1 MYRLFLFMKIH
12 VLYEHLQNKLSLVN
26 KAISSR
32 TQLPILQNMLL
43 VGKDGQLIISGTDL
57 EIGIQVKIPANI
69 ETEGAITLPAKSFL
83 ELVNSLPKGK
93 ITIEMQGKNVL
104 VTTKNTKSTFQT
116 ITADDFPKL
125 YEEKG
130 EEIAQILPGVFQKTL
145 SHILFAASVDTARPA
160 LSGIYIKKDESDG
173 GKQFFVVA
181 TDGYRLSLVRNE
193 IPLRI
198 EKPLL
203 ISARALREMVVI
215 KSDGKTPIK
224 IYASEKSNQV
234 VFEQED
240 VLVVGRLIEA
250 AFPSYEKIIPQDVV
264 TKVFFDREEMGKAV
278 KMCAIFARESAN
290 IVRFS
295 VKQGSITVTAN
306 APQTGDNTVEVEAKV
321 DGDNNEIA
329 FNVRYLLDL
338 FANMTDEEMI
348 LEMTTPTSPGVF
360 KIKGDPT
367 FLHLIMPIR
376 VQQES

>member
-1 MYRLFLFMKIH
+1 MKIH
-12 VLYEHLQNKLSLVN
+12 VLSEHLQNKLALVN

-32 TQLPILQNMLL
+32 TQLPVLQNILL
-43 VGKDGQLIISGTDL
+43 VGKEGKLEVSGTDL
-57 EIGIQVKIPANI
+57 EIGIQVKITANI
-69 ETEGAITLPAKSFL
+69 EEEGVITLPAKSFL
-83 ELVNSLPKGK
+83 ELINSLPKGK
-93 ITIEMQGKNVL
+93 INIETQGKNVL
-104 VTTKNTKSTFQT
+104 ITTKNTKSTFQT
-116 ITADDFPKL
+116 INAEEFPKL

-130 EEIAQILPGVFQKTL
+130 DEIAEISPVVFNKTL
-145 SHILFAASVDTARPA
+145 SHILFAASLDTSRPA
-160 LSGIYIKKDESDG
+160 LSGVYIKKDETEK
-173 GKQFFVVA
+173 GKRFFVVA
-181 TDGYRLSLVRNE
+181 TDGYRLSLVSNE

-203 ISARALREMVVI
+203 ISARALREIVSI
-215 KSDGKTPIK
+215 KNEEDVKIK

-240 VLVVGRLIEA
+240 IVVVGRLIEA
-250 AFPSYEKIIPQDVV
+250 VFPSYEKIIPQDVV
-264 TKVFFDREEMGKAV
+264 TKAFFDREEMGKAV

-295 VKQGSITVTAN
+295 VKQGNITVSAN
-306 APQTGDNTVEVEAKV
+306 APQTGNNTVEVEAKV
-321 DGDNNEIA
+321 DGDDNEIA

-338 FANMTDEEMI
+338 FANITDEEMI

-376 VQQES
+376 VQAE